1 LLIGKR
7 LGCGQM
13 VVSLD
18 SKVTLSRVYPHA
30 SRTGSAIIN
39 QNFKTGPS
47 IFSGQ
52 MLTKVCQP
60 SESLR

>member
-18 SKVTLSRVYPHA
+18 SKVTLSRVYPHVGGT
-30 SRTGSAIIN
+30 S
-39 QNFKTGPS
+39 
-47 IFSGQ
+47 
-52 MLTKVCQP
+52 
-60 SESLR
+60 